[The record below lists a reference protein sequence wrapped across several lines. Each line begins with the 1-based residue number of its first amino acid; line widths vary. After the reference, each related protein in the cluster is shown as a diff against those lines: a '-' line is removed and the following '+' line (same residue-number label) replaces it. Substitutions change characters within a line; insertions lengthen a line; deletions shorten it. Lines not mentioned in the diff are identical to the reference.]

1 MKKEQNT
8 IGLSSDFIIH
18 PGETL
23 AEVLKDRKMS
33 QKELAIR
40 TGMTEKY
47 ISTIINGQENISS
60 SFANKLEYA
69 LDIEKEFWMNLQAN
83 YEREKRMYERISDI
97 GNRQILVNKLK
108 NKINKEI
115 KIQRKNHNELY
126 KYNDDKDYVVNQII
140 KEEFA
145 MIKLKEYL
153 DYEYSFMDYSIKYYD
168 KDVVIYYIDID
179 LINIWLQDTFNFVN
193 NYLDK
198 VDEHNY
204 NDILFILNDKYLGNE
219 FTSIFD
225 TALYKENNKDIKISI
240 NIN

>member
-1 MKKEQNT
+1 MK
-8 IGLSSDFIIH
+8 
-18 PGETL
+18 
-23 AEVLKDRKMS
+23 
-33 QKELAIR
+33 
-40 TGMTEKY
+40 
-47 ISTIINGQENISS
+47 
-60 SFANKLEYA
+60 
-69 LDIEKEFWMNLQAN
+69 
-83 YEREKRMYERISDI
+83 ERKRMYERISDI
-97 GNRQILVNKLK
+97 ENRQILVNKLK

-115 KIQRKNHNELY
+115 KIHRKNHNELY

-168 KDVVIYYIDID
+168 KDVVIYYIDIN

-225 TALYKENNKDIKISI
+225 TALYKEKNKDIKISI

>member
-1 MKKEQNT
+1 MK
-8 IGLSSDFIIH
+8 
-18 PGETL
+18 
-23 AEVLKDRKMS
+23 
-33 QKELAIR
+33 
-40 TGMTEKY
+40 
-47 ISTIINGQENISS
+47 
-60 SFANKLEYA
+60 
-69 LDIEKEFWMNLQAN
+69 
-83 YEREKRMYERISDI
+83 ERKRMYERISDI
-97 GNRQILVNKLK
+97 ENRQILVNKLK

-153 DYEYSFMDYSIKYYD
+153 DYEYSFMNYSIKYYD

-225 TALYKENNKDIKISI
+225 TALYKEKNKDIKISI
-240 NIN
+240 NIKII

>member
-1 MKKEQNT
+1 MK
-8 IGLSSDFIIH
+8 
-18 PGETL
+18 
-23 AEVLKDRKMS
+23 
-33 QKELAIR
+33 
-40 TGMTEKY
+40 
-47 ISTIINGQENISS
+47 
-60 SFANKLEYA
+60 
-69 LDIEKEFWMNLQAN
+69 
-83 YEREKRMYERISDI
+83 ERKRMYERISDI
-97 GNRQILVNKLK
+97 ENRQILVNKLK

-225 TALYKENNKDIKISI
+225 TALYKEKNKDIKISI

>member
-1 MKKEQNT
+1 
-8 IGLSSDFIIH
+8 
-18 PGETL
+18 
-23 AEVLKDRKMS
+23 
-33 QKELAIR
+33 
-40 TGMTEKY
+40 
-47 ISTIINGQENISS
+47 
-60 SFANKLEYA
+60 
-69 LDIEKEFWMNLQAN
+69 
-83 YEREKRMYERISDI
+83 MYERISDI
-97 GNRQILVNKLK
+97 ENRQILVNKLK

-153 DYEYSFMDYSIKYYD
+153 DYEHSFMNYSIKYYD

-225 TALYKENNKDIKISI
+225 TALYKEKNKDIKISI

>member
-1 MKKEQNT
+1 MK
-8 IGLSSDFIIH
+8 
-18 PGETL
+18 
-23 AEVLKDRKMS
+23 
-33 QKELAIR
+33 
-40 TGMTEKY
+40 
-47 ISTIINGQENISS
+47 
-60 SFANKLEYA
+60 
-69 LDIEKEFWMNLQAN
+69 
-83 YEREKRMYERISDI
+83 ERKRMYERISDI
-97 GNRQILVNKLK
+97 ENRQILVNKLK

-153 DYEYSFMDYSIKYYD
+153 DYEYSFMNYSIKYYD

-204 NDILFILNDKYLGNE
+204 NDILSILNDKYLGNE

-225 TALYKENNKDIKISI
+225 TALYKEKNKDIKISI

>member
-1 MKKEQNT
+1 MK
-8 IGLSSDFIIH
+8 
-18 PGETL
+18 
-23 AEVLKDRKMS
+23 
-33 QKELAIR
+33 
-40 TGMTEKY
+40 
-47 ISTIINGQENISS
+47 
-60 SFANKLEYA
+60 
-69 LDIEKEFWMNLQAN
+69 
-83 YEREKRMYERISDI
+83 ERKRMYERISDI
-97 GNRQILVNKLK
+97 ENRQILVNKLK

-126 KYNDDKDYVVNQII
+126 KYNDDKDYVINQII

-168 KDVVIYYIDID
+168 KDIVIYYIDID
-179 LINIWLQDTFNFVN
+179 LINIWLQDTFNFVK

-204 NDILFILNDKYLGNE
+204 NDILSILNDKYLGNE

-225 TALYKENNKDIKISI
+225 TALYKEKNKDIKISI

>member
-1 MKKEQNT
+1 MK
-8 IGLSSDFIIH
+8 
-18 PGETL
+18 
-23 AEVLKDRKMS
+23 
-33 QKELAIR
+33 
-40 TGMTEKY
+40 
-47 ISTIINGQENISS
+47 
-60 SFANKLEYA
+60 
-69 LDIEKEFWMNLQAN
+69 
-83 YEREKRMYERISDI
+83 ERKRMYERISDI
-97 GNRQILVNKLK
+97 ENRQILVNKLK

-153 DYEYSFMDYSIKYYD
+153 DYEYSFMNYTVKYYD
-168 KDVVIYYIDID
+168 KDVVIYCIDIS
-179 LINIWLQDTFNFVN
+179 LINLWLQDTFNFVN

-198 VDEHNY
+198 AAENNY
-204 NDILFILNDKYLGNE
+204 NNILSILNDKYLGNE

-225 TALYKENNKDIKISI
+225 IALYREKNKDIKISI

>member
-1 MKKEQNT
+1 
-8 IGLSSDFIIH
+8 
-18 PGETL
+18 
-23 AEVLKDRKMS
+23 
-33 QKELAIR
+33 
-40 TGMTEKY
+40 
-47 ISTIINGQENISS
+47 
-60 SFANKLEYA
+60 
-69 LDIEKEFWMNLQAN
+69 
-83 YEREKRMYERISDI
+83 MYERISDI
-97 GNRQILVNKLK
+97 ENRQILVNKLK

-115 KIQRKNHNELY
+115 KIHRKNHNELY

-225 TALYKENNKDIKISI
+225 TALYKEKNKDIKISI

>member
-1 MKKEQNT
+1 MK
-8 IGLSSDFIIH
+8 
-18 PGETL
+18 
-23 AEVLKDRKMS
+23 
-33 QKELAIR
+33 
-40 TGMTEKY
+40 
-47 ISTIINGQENISS
+47 
-60 SFANKLEYA
+60 
-69 LDIEKEFWMNLQAN
+69 
-83 YEREKRMYERISDI
+83 ERKRMYERISDI
-97 GNRQILVNKLK
+97 ENRQILVNKLK

-115 KIQRKNHNELY
+115 KIHRKNHNELY

-225 TALYKENNKDIKISI
+225 TALYKEKNKDIKISI

>member
-1 MKKEQNT
+1 MK
-8 IGLSSDFIIH
+8 
-18 PGETL
+18 
-23 AEVLKDRKMS
+23 
-33 QKELAIR
+33 
-40 TGMTEKY
+40 
-47 ISTIINGQENISS
+47 
-60 SFANKLEYA
+60 
-69 LDIEKEFWMNLQAN
+69 
-83 YEREKRMYERISDI
+83 ERKRMYERISDI
-97 GNRQILVNKLK
+97 ENRQILVNKLK

-198 VDEHNY
+198 AYEHNY

-219 FTSIFD
+219 FTSVCD
-225 TALYKENNKDIKISI
+225 TVLYKEKNKDIKMSI

>member
-1 MKKEQNT
+1 
-8 IGLSSDFIIH
+8 
-18 PGETL
+18 
-23 AEVLKDRKMS
+23 
-33 QKELAIR
+33 
-40 TGMTEKY
+40 
-47 ISTIINGQENISS
+47 
-60 SFANKLEYA
+60 
-69 LDIEKEFWMNLQAN
+69 
-83 YEREKRMYERISDI
+83 MYERISDI
-97 GNRQILVNKLK
+97 ENRQILVNKLK

-115 KIQRKNHNELY
+115 KIHRKNHNELY

-198 VDEHNY
+198 ADEHNY
-204 NDILFILNDKYLGNE
+204 NDILSILNDKYLGNE

-225 TALYKENNKDIKISI
+225 TALYKEKNKDIKISI

>member
-1 MKKEQNT
+1 MK
-8 IGLSSDFIIH
+8 
-18 PGETL
+18 
-23 AEVLKDRKMS
+23 
-33 QKELAIR
+33 
-40 TGMTEKY
+40 
-47 ISTIINGQENISS
+47 
-60 SFANKLEYA
+60 
-69 LDIEKEFWMNLQAN
+69 
-83 YEREKRMYERISDI
+83 ERKRMYERISDI
-97 GNRQILVNKLK
+97 ENRQILVNKLK

-153 DYEYSFMDYSIKYYD
+153 DYEYSFMNYSIKYYD

-198 VDEHNY
+198 FDEHNY

-225 TALYKENNKDIKISI
+225 TALYKEKNKDIKISI

>member
-1 MKKEQNT
+1 MK
-8 IGLSSDFIIH
+8 
-18 PGETL
+18 
-23 AEVLKDRKMS
+23 
-33 QKELAIR
+33 
-40 TGMTEKY
+40 
-47 ISTIINGQENISS
+47 
-60 SFANKLEYA
+60 
-69 LDIEKEFWMNLQAN
+69 
-83 YEREKRMYERISDI
+83 ERKRMYERISDI
-97 GNRQILVNKLK
+97 ENRLILVNKLK

-168 KDVVIYYIDID
+168 KDIVIYYIDID

-193 NYLDK
+193 NYLNK
-198 VDEHNY
+198 ADEHNY

-225 TALYKENNKDIKISI
+225 TALYKEKNKDIKISI

>member
-1 MKKEQNT
+1 MK
-8 IGLSSDFIIH
+8 
-18 PGETL
+18 
-23 AEVLKDRKMS
+23 
-33 QKELAIR
+33 
-40 TGMTEKY
+40 
-47 ISTIINGQENISS
+47 
-60 SFANKLEYA
+60 
-69 LDIEKEFWMNLQAN
+69 
-83 YEREKRMYERISDI
+83 ERKRMYEKISDI
-97 GNRQILVNKLK
+97 ENRKKLVNELK

-168 KDVVIYYIDID
+168 KDIVIYYIDIS

-198 VDEHNY
+198 AAENNY
-204 NDILFILNDKYLGNE
+204 NNILFILNDKYLGNE

-225 TALYKENNKDIKISI
+225 TALYKEKNKDIKISI

>member
-1 MKKEQNT
+1 MK
-8 IGLSSDFIIH
+8 
-18 PGETL
+18 
-23 AEVLKDRKMS
+23 
-33 QKELAIR
+33 
-40 TGMTEKY
+40 
-47 ISTIINGQENISS
+47 
-60 SFANKLEYA
+60 
-69 LDIEKEFWMNLQAN
+69 
-83 YEREKRMYERISDI
+83 ERKRMYERISDI
-97 GNRQILVNKLK
+97 ENRQILVNKLK

-126 KYNDDKDYVVNQII
+126 KYNDDKDYVINQII

-225 TALYKENNKDIKISI
+225 TALYKEKNKDIKISI

>member
-1 MKKEQNT
+1 
-8 IGLSSDFIIH
+8 
-18 PGETL
+18 
-23 AEVLKDRKMS
+23 
-33 QKELAIR
+33 
-40 TGMTEKY
+40 
-47 ISTIINGQENISS
+47 
-60 SFANKLEYA
+60 
-69 LDIEKEFWMNLQAN
+69 
-83 YEREKRMYERISDI
+83 MYERISDI
-97 GNRQILVNKLK
+97 ENRQILVNNLK

-115 KIQRKNHNELY
+115 KIKRKNHNELY

-168 KDVVIYYIDID
+168 KDVIIYYIDID

-198 VDEHNY
+198 AAENNY
-204 NDILFILNDKYLGNE
+204 NDILSILNDKYLGNE

-225 TALYKENNKDIKISI
+225 TALYKEKNKNIKISI

>member
-1 MKKEQNT
+1 MK
-8 IGLSSDFIIH
+8 
-18 PGETL
+18 
-23 AEVLKDRKMS
+23 
-33 QKELAIR
+33 
-40 TGMTEKY
+40 
-47 ISTIINGQENISS
+47 
-60 SFANKLEYA
+60 
-69 LDIEKEFWMNLQAN
+69 
-83 YEREKRMYERISDI
+83 ERKRMYERISDI
-97 GNRQILVNKLK
+97 ENRQILVNKLK

-126 KYNDDKDYVVNQII
+126 KYNDDKDYVINQII

-198 VDEHNY
+198 ADEHNY
-204 NDILFILNDKYLGNE
+204 NDILSILNDKYLGNE

-225 TALYKENNKDIKISI
+225 TALYKEKNKDIKISI

>member
-1 MKKEQNT
+1 MK
-8 IGLSSDFIIH
+8 
-18 PGETL
+18 
-23 AEVLKDRKMS
+23 
-33 QKELAIR
+33 
-40 TGMTEKY
+40 
-47 ISTIINGQENISS
+47 
-60 SFANKLEYA
+60 
-69 LDIEKEFWMNLQAN
+69 
-83 YEREKRMYERISDI
+83 ERKRMYERISDI
-97 GNRQILVNKLK
+97 ENRQILVNKLK

-198 VDEHNY
+198 AAENNY
-204 NDILFILNDKYLGNE
+204 NNILFILNDKYLGNE
-219 FTSIFD
+219 FTSVFD
-225 TALYKENNKDIKISI
+225 TALYKEKNKDIKISI

>member
-1 MKKEQNT
+1 
-8 IGLSSDFIIH
+8 
-18 PGETL
+18 
-23 AEVLKDRKMS
+23 
-33 QKELAIR
+33 
-40 TGMTEKY
+40 
-47 ISTIINGQENISS
+47 
-60 SFANKLEYA
+60 
-69 LDIEKEFWMNLQAN
+69 
-83 YEREKRMYERISDI
+83 MYERISDI
-97 GNRQILVNKLK
+97 ENRQILVNKLK

-115 KIQRKNHNELY
+115 KIHRKNHNELY

-168 KDVVIYYIDID
+168 KDIVIYYIDIY

-198 VDEHNY
+198 AVENNY
-204 NDILFILNDKYLGNE
+204 NNILSILNDKYLGNE
-219 FTSIFD
+219 FTSVCD
-225 TALYKENNKDIKISI
+225 TVLYKEKNKDIKISI

>member
-1 MKKEQNT
+1 MK
-8 IGLSSDFIIH
+8 
-18 PGETL
+18 
-23 AEVLKDRKMS
+23 
-33 QKELAIR
+33 
-40 TGMTEKY
+40 
-47 ISTIINGQENISS
+47 
-60 SFANKLEYA
+60 
-69 LDIEKEFWMNLQAN
+69 
-83 YEREKRMYERISDI
+83 ERKRMYERISDI
-97 GNRQILVNKLK
+97 ENRQILVNKLK

-115 KIQRKNHNELY
+115 KIHRKNHNELY

-198 VDEHNY
+198 ADEHNY
-204 NDILFILNDKYLGNE
+204 NDILSILNDKYLGNE

-225 TALYKENNKDIKISI
+225 TALYKEKNKDIKISI

>member
-1 MKKEQNT
+1 
-8 IGLSSDFIIH
+8 
-18 PGETL
+18 
-23 AEVLKDRKMS
+23 
-33 QKELAIR
+33 
-40 TGMTEKY
+40 
-47 ISTIINGQENISS
+47 
-60 SFANKLEYA
+60 
-69 LDIEKEFWMNLQAN
+69 
-83 YEREKRMYERISDI
+83 MYERISDI
-97 GNRQILVNKLK
+97 ENRQILVNNLK

-115 KIQRKNHNELY
+115 KIKRKNHNELY

-198 VDEHNY
+198 AAENNY
-204 NDILFILNDKYLGNE
+204 NDILSILNDKYLGNE

-225 TALYKENNKDIKISI
+225 TALYKEKNKNIKISI